1 MLYYPVM
8 GMVKPPLLV
17 GKNISSGRKRI
28 YPSWLGHRC
37 TQDRRLHR
45 SRISRRESICRRRP
59 SARASP
65 LAQLPFARFTDLAQI
80 EGFLATA
87 HTVRFRSASSRRH
100 LPKLTLRYYPRSDS
114 CGLHGAADRPLRAGA
129 APLRNP
135 KSGSRRFATSL
146 DKHERR
152 SPLAWRRSSQRS
164 PASGRSMRRLC
175 RRCRRPGRRG
185 AVRGGQ
191 YQGREQ
197 HTSCKRRPL
206 GCRSGRRGLGSSY
219 TR

>member
-1 MLYYPVM
+1 M

-80 EGFLATA
+80 EGFL
-87 HTVRFRSASSRRH
+87 
-100 LPKLTLRYYPRSDS
+100 
-114 CGLHGAADRPLRAGA
+114 GDRP
-129 APLRNP
+129 
-135 KSGSRRFATSL
+135 
-146 DKHERR
+146 
-152 SPLAWRRSSQRS
+152 
-164 PASGRSMRRLC
+164 
-175 RRCRRPGRRG
+175 
-185 AVRGGQ
+185 
-191 YQGREQ
+191 Y
-197 HTSCKRRPL
+197 RPL
-206 GCRSGRRGLGSSY
+206 QVGKQQILTGRHPFGFVPR
-219 TR
+219 